1 MTIAWTSASKGTLFA
16 QVRGNLSTNT
26 TTEKSAISNILP
38 SKLKLAQPGLCSVL
52 LVWWCMLCYIKTNN
66 TAAIYAAALL
76 VDSVDTAS
84 LSKVVLSRASCCCLC
99 AGRAV
104 NWPLLATGSKY
115 ISTLHRA
122 EQSKVLSHGHRILL
136 PASAALLSVAQELE
150 MSDDFSEKKSPTLLL
165 GRASWNPPRICSKW
179 GKWAEGLCDF

>member
-1 MTIAWTSASKGTLFA
+1 
-16 QVRGNLSTNT
+16 
-26 TTEKSAISNILP
+26 
-38 SKLKLAQPGLCSVL
+38 
-52 LVWWCMLCYIKTNN
+52 MLCYIKTNN
-66 TAAIYAAALL
+66 TAAIYAAAALL
-76 VDSVDTAS
+76 VDTAS
-84 LSKVVLSRASCCCLC
+84 LSKVVPSSELVLLSVCW

-150 MSDDFSEKKSPTLLL
+150 MSDDFREKKSPTLMLGRASLNPPPEFAQSGVSGLRGCVIFKVSFKLYVPKSLSEKKSPTLYYSLIDPVDP
-165 GRASWNPPRICSKW
+165 ADNICHM
-179 GKWAEGLCDF
+179 

>member
-38 SKLKLAQPGLCSVL
+38 SKLKLAEPGLCSVL
-52 LVWWCMLCYIKTNN
+52 LVVY
-66 TAAIYAAALL
+66 
-76 VDSVDTAS
+76 
-84 LSKVVLSRASCCCLC
+84 VVLYKNKQHSCHLCCCCSAGGHGVFVQSC
-99 AGRAV
+99 AELWLLLLSVCWACCH
-104 NWPLLATGSKY
+104 WPLLATGSKY

-165 GRASWNPPRICSKW
+165 GRASLNSPRTCSKW

>member
-1 MTIAWTSASKGTLFA
+1 MLM
-16 QVRGNLSTNT
+16 L
-26 TTEKSAISNILP
+26 L
-38 SKLKLAQPGLCSVL
+38 LCWL
-52 LVWWCMLCYIKTNN
+52 
-66 TAAIYAAALL
+66 
-76 VDSVDTAS
+76 VDTAS
-84 LSKVVLSRASCCCLC
+84 LSKVVLSSGCCCLC

-104 NWPLLATGSKY
+104 TGRYWRLAA
-115 ISTLHRA
+115 STLHRA

-165 GRASWNPPRICSKW
+165 GRASLNPPRICSKW

>member
-1 MTIAWTSASKGTLFA
+1 
-16 QVRGNLSTNT
+16 
-26 TTEKSAISNILP
+26 
-38 SKLKLAQPGLCSVL
+38 
-52 LVWWCMLCYIKTNN
+52 MLCYIKTNN
-66 TAAIYAAALL
+66 TAAIYAAAALL
-76 VDSVDTAS
+76 VDTAS
-84 LSKVVLSRASCCCLC
+84 LSKVVPSRASWLLLSVCWACCH
-99 AGRAV
+99 
-104 NWPLLATGSKY
+104 WPLLATGSKY

-165 GRASWNPPRICSKW
+165 GRASLNPPRICSKW

>member
-1 MTIAWTSASKGTLFA
+1 
-16 QVRGNLSTNT
+16 
-26 TTEKSAISNILP
+26 
-38 SKLKLAQPGLCSVL
+38 
-52 LVWWCMLCYIKTNN
+52 MLCYIKTNN
-66 TAAIYAAALL
+66 TAAIYAAAALL
-76 VDSVDTAS
+76 VDTAS
-84 LSKVVLSRASCCCLC
+84 LSKVVLRSGCCCLC

-165 GRASWNPPRICSKW
+165 TIKLSGWERECCTGA
-179 GKWAEGLCDF
+179 

>member
-1 MTIAWTSASKGTLFA
+1 MLM
-16 QVRGNLSTNT
+16 L
-26 TTEKSAISNILP
+26 L
-38 SKLKLAQPGLCSVL
+38 LCWL
-52 LVWWCMLCYIKTNN
+52 
-66 TAAIYAAALL
+66 
-76 VDSVDTAS
+76 VDTAS
-84 LSKVVLSRASCCCLC
+84 LSKVVLSSGCCCCLC

-104 NWPLLATGSKY
+104 TGRYWRLAA
-115 ISTLHRA
+115 STLVHYT

-165 GRASWNPPRICSKW
+165 GRASLNPPRICSKW